1 MSPSSASAP
10 EALPA
15 SAPVTDP
22 VAETRRS
29 PERARV
35 LAPGLYAWL
44 LTVIHPAAQP
54 GVPFVARFF
63 AVAAVAALLVGVFL
77 ESDRPKIG
85 RWLGIYA
92 FVGSSLLAWCLAA
105 PAISVGTVD
114 PVRSA
119 LGVLG
124 WVIYAFGWGRSRGS
138 RIPEDSPNV
147 VIGTP
152 LAPRARLSRVAAPV
166 LAISV
171 VGALVLEGLAFRVD
185 RSEPALFAHAAATAC
200 ALLVLG
206 VGARIALA
214 LGTRRELPSAAT
226 RLNAMAPPLAA
237 LAVLLGLGLVW
248 AAFAR

>member
-1 MSPSSASAP
+1 VNPSSASSP
-10 EALPA
+10 EALSTSEPATDPA
-15 SAPVTDP
+15 S
-22 VAETRRS
+22 ETRRS

-54 GVPFVARFF
+54 GVSLVARLF
-63 AVAAVAALLVGVFL
+63 AIVAVAALLVGVFL

-92 FVGSSLLAWCLAA
+92 FVGASLLAWCLAG
-105 PAISVGTVD
+105 PAVSVGTVD

-138 RIPEDSPNV
+138 RVPEDSPNV
-147 VIGTP
+147 LTGAP
-152 LAPRARLSRVAAPV
+152 LAPRARLSRAAAPV
-166 LAISV
+166 LGISV
-171 VGALVLEGLAFRVD
+171 VAALVLEGLAFRVD
-185 RSEPALFAHAAATAC
+185 RSEPALFAHATATAC

-206 VGARIALA
+206 VGARIALG
-214 LGTRRELPSAAT
+214 LGARRELPSATT

>member
-1 MSPSSASAP
+1 M
-10 EALPA
+10 
-15 SAPVTDP
+15 
-22 VAETRRS
+22 
-29 PERARV
+29 RV

-54 GVPFVARFF
+54 GVSFVARLF
-63 AVAAVAALLVGVFL
+63 AIVAVVTLLVGVFL

-92 FVGSSLLAWCLAA
+92 FVGSSLFSWCLAGTA
-105 PAISVGTVD
+105 VSVGTVD

-138 RIPEDSPNV
+138 RVPEDAPNV
-147 VIGTP
+147 LTGAP
-152 LAPRARLSRVAAPV
+152 LAPRSRLSRAAAPV
-166 LAISV
+166 VALSV
-171 VGALVLEGLAFRVD
+171 VAALVLEGLAFRVD
-185 RSEPALFAHAAATAC
+185 RSDPALFAHATATAC

-206 VGARIALA
+206 VGSRIALS
-214 LGTRRELPSAAT
+214 LGSRRDLPSAAT

-248 AAFAR
+248 AAFSR

>member
-1 MSPSSASAP
+1 VTPSSPPPSETRDSASSFVPDA
-10 EALPA
+10 
-15 SAPVTDP
+15 
-22 VAETRRS
+22 RRS

-44 LTVIHPAAQP
+44 LTVLVPAAQQ
-54 GVPFVARFF
+54 GVPFTARAFALVSVVAL
-63 AVAAVAALLVGVFL
+63 VVGVFF
-77 ESDRPKIG
+77 ENERPKLG

-92 FVGSSLLAWCLAA
+92 FVGCSLASWCLAG
-105 PAISVGTVD
+105 PAIAVGNVD
-114 PVRSA
+114 PIRSA

-138 RIPEDSPNV
+138 RVPEDSPNV
-147 VIGTP
+147 LTGAP
-152 LAPRARLSRVAAPV
+152 LAPRARLSKAGAPVVALAVVAA
-166 LAISV
+166 LAF
-171 VGALVLEGLAFRVD
+171 EGLAFRVE
-185 RSEPALFAHAAATAC
+185 RSEPALFAHAAATAS

-206 VGARIALA
+206 VGARIALG
-214 LGTRRELPSAAT
+214 LGGRRELPSAAT

>member
-1 MSPSSASAP
+1 MTDGSPPSSETKDAAP
-10 EALPA
+10 
-15 SAPVTDP
+15 SS
-22 VAETRRS
+22 RRS

-44 LTVIHPAAQP
+44 LTVIVPAAQP
-54 GVPFVARFF
+54 AVPFVARLF
-63 AVAAVAALLVGVFL
+63 AIVAVGALTAGVFL
-77 ESDRPKIG
+77 ESERPKLG

-92 FVGSSLLAWCLAA
+92 FVGFSLLTWCLAGS
-105 PAISVGTVD
+105 AIAVGNVD

-138 RIPEDSPNV
+138 RIPEDAPNV
-147 VIGTP
+147 LSGAP
-152 LAPRARLSRVAAPV
+152 LSPRARLSKAGAPV
-166 LAISV
+166 VALAV
-171 VGALVLEGLAFRVD
+171 VAALVLEGLAFRVD
-185 RSEPALFAHAAATAC
+185 RSEHALFAHAAATAC

-206 VGARIALA
+206 VGARIALG
-214 LGTRRELPSAAT
+214 LGARRELPSPTT

-248 AAFAR
+248 VAFSR